1 MTYFKVVVNR
11 RLDIHQSTALA
22 APVADRPAPLLGD
35 VCAVAVVVL
44 AAAGG
49 RRRGGGRGGGGLC
62 RAGGAA
68 SLAAPVDMC
77 RYKVDMCRDKVD
89 IK

>member
-49 RRRGGGRGGGGLC
+49 RRRGGGRGGLGRTG
-62 RAGGAA
+62 RAA

-77 RYKVDMCRDKVD
+77 RFKVDMCRDKVD
-89 IK
+89 M

>member
-49 RRRGGGRGGGGLC
+49 RRRGRGGGGGLG

-77 RYKVDMCRDKVD
+77 RYKVDMCRYK
-89 IK
+89 